1 MTMHNDGEDTWFI
14 DENGVVPIWR
24 TLLSWFIAAALI
36 GIIMGIAMGN
46 AFAVPN
52 RNPPPAEDDPNEV
65 RIALMCGTLKGS
77 GSIVIVDPVQ
87 QKVYKF
93 DFVCPTVAST

>member
-1 MTMHNDGEDTWFI
+1 MTMHNDGEDTWFF
-14 DENGVVPIWR
+14 DEDDCVPWWR
-24 TLLSWFIAAALI
+24 VLISWVIAAAMI
-36 GIIMGIAMGN
+36 GIILAVTVGN

-52 RNPPPAEDDPNEV
+52 RNPPPTEDDPNEV

-77 GSIVIVDPVQ
+77 GAIVIVDPVQ

-93 DFVCPTVAST
+93 DFTCPTTSI